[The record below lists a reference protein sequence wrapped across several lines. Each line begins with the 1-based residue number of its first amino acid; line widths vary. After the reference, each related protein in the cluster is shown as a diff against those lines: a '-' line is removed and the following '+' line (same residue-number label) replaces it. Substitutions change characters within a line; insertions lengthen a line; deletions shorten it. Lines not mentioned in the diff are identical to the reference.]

1 MEVYSITDK
10 GETRKSNED
19 NYFSIDSKIGPV
31 PNIFFVADGMGGEN
45 AGQYASERA
54 TECILKYLKETDNK
68 EPVKAIKEAI
78 NYANSVIYRESKE
91 DEAKK
96 GMGTTLVLATVLENQ
111 IIVANVGD
119 SRLYLC
125 EAGHLKQ
132 VTVDHSFVNELV
144 RLGKV
149 SKEEA
154 KNHPTK
160 NKITRAVGAEEKI
173 QADFFDID
181 LKKDDILLLC
191 SDGLTNMV
199 SDDCIEQILNE
210 NISLCERAQKLVD
223 KANENGGIDNITVI
237 LVKL

>member
-1 MEVYSITDK
+1 M
-10 GETRKSNED
+10 
-19 NYFSIDSKIGPV
+19 
-31 PNIFFVADGMGGEN
+31 
-45 AGQYASERA
+45 
-54 TECILKYLKETDNK
+54 
-68 EPVKAIKEAI
+68 
-78 NYANSVIYRESKE
+78 
-91 DEAKK
+91 
-96 GMGTTLVLATVLENQ
+96 
-111 IIVANVGD
+111 
-119 SRLYLC
+119 C